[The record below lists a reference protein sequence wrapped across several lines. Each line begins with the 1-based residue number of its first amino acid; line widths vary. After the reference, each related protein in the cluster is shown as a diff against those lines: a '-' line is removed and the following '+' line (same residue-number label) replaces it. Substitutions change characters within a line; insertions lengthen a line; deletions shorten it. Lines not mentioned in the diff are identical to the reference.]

1 MTKNASDSNETVE
14 VIKQDLATGR
24 WKPHVGPETLN
35 LFDYFS
41 KEKHL
46 DDEARANIQAEAANI
61 LSKCVPPSA
70 AEGDVTGLVVGYV
83 QSGKTMS
90 FTTVAAMAR
99 DNRYRVV
106 IVISGTSVPLL
117 GQGVTRLKEDLRIS
131 SRSDRKWQFFESPT
145 VDSKRALESTLADWK
160 EAEEHGF
167 EPETILITVMKNHI
181 HLENLIKLLSS
192 VDMTGVPTLIIDDE
206 ADQASMNAQVRKN
219 GETSTYSK
227 LISLR
232 KAIPHHSFL
241 QYTATPQA
249 PLLINIIDALSPS
262 FVEVLTPGKYYT
274 GGKHFFIERPELVEV
289 IPPTEIA
296 SKENGLTGPP
306 ETLQEALRVFLLGVA
321 VGFLENASGN
331 RSMLVHPSRET
342 PGHEQYFGWIE
353 TMVSAWSGVMDLD
366 DNDPD
371 KVELLDAFRAS
382 YANLTETITNPPK
395 FEDLIYQLKRAFR
408 KTQIVEVNARE
419 GGTPEIEWKKFYSYI
434 LVGGQ
439 AMDRGFTIEGL
450 TVTYMPRGRGV
461 GNADTIQQRA
471 RFFGYKLGYLGF
483 CRVYLDAQVQ
493 HTFRSYVEHEEDMR
507 ERLLAHTASG
517 KSLKEWKRA
526 FFLDP
531 SLRPT
536 RRSVHDLDYRQDSF
550 SDDWYDPKTPHD
562 PIEAVEHN
570 RQVVADFVSGLA
582 FAEDEGDS
590 RRTDDQRHSVAKAI
604 PLGEVYERLLTQI
617 ITAPPDDSQKYTG
630 LLLQIEDHLE
640 NNPDA
645 KCDIYQMK
653 KGESRKR
660 RVNDKNQIGEL
671 FQGRNDPTGY
681 PGDSKIHG
689 TGLTVQIHNLEITDA
704 SGSTIMSNVPTL
716 AVWVPSDMSKTW
728 VVQDER

>member
-1 MTKNASDSNETVE
+1 MNEKIEIISQNST
-14 VIKQDLATGR
+14 TGQ
-24 WKPHVGPETLN
+24 WKPLKGSETFD
-35 LFDYFS
+35 LFNYFS

-46 DDEARANIQAEAANI
+46 DDEARANIEGEATNI
-61 LSKCVPPSA
+61 LSKCVPPTAS
-70 AEGDVTGLVVGYV
+70 EGSVTGLVVGYV

-99 DNRYRVV
+99 DNHYPMV

-117 GQGVTRLKEDLRIS
+117 GQGVSRLKQDLRIS
-131 SRSDRKWQFFESPT
+131 SRTDRKWQFFESPT
-145 VDSKRALESTLADWK
+145 IDSKRALESTLTDWK
-160 EAEEHGF
+160 EAEKHGF
-167 EPETILITVMKNHI
+167 EAETILITVMKNHT
-181 HLENLIKLLSS
+181 HLENLIKLLSA
-192 VDMTGVPTLIIDDE
+192 VNMEGVPTLIIDDE

-227 LISLR
+227 LINLR

-274 GGKHFFIERPELVEV
+274 GGKHFFIERPELIEV
-289 IPPTEIA
+289 IPPTEIP
-296 SKENGLTGPP
+296 SKDNGLTSPP
-306 ETLQEALRVFLLGVA
+306 ETLQEALRMFLLGVA
-321 VGFLENASGN
+321 VGFLEQSSGN

-353 TMVSAWSGVMDLD
+353 RIVGAWSSVMDLD

-371 KVELLDAFRAS
+371 KIELLEAFQLS
-382 YANLTETITNPPK
+382 YDDLIKTITNPPR
-395 FEDLIYQLKRAFR
+395 FEDLIYHLKRALR
-408 KTQIVEVNARE
+408 KTQILEVNTRE
-419 GGTPEIEWKKFYSYI
+419 GETPEIDWKKFYSYI

-439 AMDRGFTIEGL
+439 AMDRGFTVEGL

-483 CRVYLDAQVQ
+483 CRVYIDAQVQ
-493 HTFRSYVEHEEDMR
+493 HAFRSYVEHEEDMR
-507 ERLLAHTASG
+507 ERLLTHTASG

-531 SLRPT
+531 SLKPT
-536 RRSVHDLDYRQDSF
+536 RKSIHDLDYKQDSF
-550 SDDWYDPKTPHD
+550 ADAWYDPKTPHD

-570 RQVVADFVSGLA
+570 RQIVSDFTSNIKFV
-582 FAEDEGDS
+582 EDEGDS
-590 RRTDDQRHSVAKAI
+590 RRTDDQRHGVAKGISLKEA
-604 PLGEVYERLLTQI
+604 YEKLLTQVV
-617 ITAPPDDSQKYTG
+617 TAPPDDSQKYIG
-630 LLLQIEDHLE
+630 LLLQIENYLE
-640 NNPDA
+640 DNPDTL
-645 KCDIYQMK
+645 CDIYQMK

-681 PGDSKIHG
+681 PGDNRIRG
-689 TGLTVQIHNLEITDA
+689 NGLTIQIHNLEITDS
-704 SGSTIMSNVPTL
+704 SGTVLVTNVPTL
-716 AVWVPSDMSKTW
+716 AVWVPLEMSKTW
-728 VVQDER
+728 LVQEER